1 MEDLFPPDVL
11 QPRVQVPDLLHQ
23 RLDLVL
29 VRALDPAGLANR
41 HVQCELDC
49 AVHAG
54 AQPAAT
60 TARYILGCHAD
71 PMLAAVGSA
80 ESEAALGATSLGNN
94 AVVVIEC
101 LFYGNE
107 DADVGLGLVGF
118 GCVVPCFGVVVA
130 WPC

>member
-1 MEDLFPPDVL
+1 
-11 QPRVQVPDLLHQ
+11 
-23 RLDLVL
+23 
-29 VRALDPAGLANR
+29 
-41 HVQCELDC
+41 
-49 AVHAG
+49 
-54 AQPAAT
+54 
-60 TARYILGCHAD
+60 
-71 PMLAAVGSA
+71 MLAAVGSA